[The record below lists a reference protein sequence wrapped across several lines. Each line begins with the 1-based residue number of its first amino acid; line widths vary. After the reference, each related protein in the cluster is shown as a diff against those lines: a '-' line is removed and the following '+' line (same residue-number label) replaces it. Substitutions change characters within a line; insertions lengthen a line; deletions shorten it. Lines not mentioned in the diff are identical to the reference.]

1 MGQTN
6 ISNKSTNNDEIKLT
20 VKIEKYDIDKKIYIF
35 QIILMVKLRL
45 KYFLMKNHFQALME
59 QKKNIIMI
67 F

>member
-35 QIILMVKLRL
+35 
-45 KYFLMKNHFQALME
+45 
-59 QKKNIIMI
+59 
-67 F
+67 